1 MTSQNL
7 AICIAPS
14 LIWTSK
20 VLKPSS
26 PMETVSSCEIVQF
39 VIENYIE
46 IYGEEATTIMGDESE
61 IEPPFCYDD
70 EEMPES
76 SDVPESPCK
85 SPEEILAKKDGFTLS
100 VNVPD
105 FNFSPDCSPTS
116 PDPDRKKSNTVP
128 RLQNGD
134 MSARIDSFVYG
145 LKFNNRRHSENDLT
159 DLNDNLERQRMRAR
173 IPLNTYT
180 TTAELIAHQVN
191 GHVDAKGNDSS
202 SAVIK
207 VVSDSKE
214 NSPNGNSRRKNSPSN
229 QAIYHRKVRPTPTYE
244 EAVKQLRRNNNF
256 SPTFLRKFDE
266 NLESSDDSLDA
277 KLDENRRA
285 EPSKTSADRTMSQD
299 PSANRRVKLERQAF
313 VYPRSSPIAQRL
325 QSTRYAADE
334 FRRRSPEVLITN
346 SGRLRHPIAPA
357 SYEEH
362 VQRRKRFEAAYLQ
375 KINLDVNGNDKRKK
389 AAKGLRAK
397 ADFHH
402 DGVSFIHSYNG
413 AESTKENKATQEK
426 LHSSL
431 DTASLRSMRT
441 RSNSDGQNGIP
452 LSNGIHTFITQRKNS
467 RSNDPAQNVTTDFSR
482 NDAPFRHRLVQNTI
496 SASPRVPNTS
506 HSTDS
511 DSSTDGP
518 ISPIRAAL
526 NAGTFMYRSESAKKR
541 EYKVINDISQHNGQ
555 SSKIEQNNNHVA
567 LEYTNRARRISDK
580 AAEDVDAILSNLKSA
595 GSERSS
601 SSSVADSVG
610 DVDAPSHEDIKN
622 ILRQDESY
630 V

>member
-1 MTSQNL
+1 
-7 AICIAPS
+7 
-14 LIWTSK
+14 
-20 VLKPSS
+20 
-26 PMETVSSCEIVQF
+26 METVSSCEFVQF
-39 VIENYIE
+39 LIENYTE
-46 IYGEEATTIMGDESE
+46 IYGEEATNIMGDESE

-70 EEMPES
+70 EEMPEN

-85 SPEEILAKKDGFTLS
+85 SPEEIQAKKDGFTLS
-100 VNVPD
+100 LNVPD
-105 FNFSPDCSPTS
+105 FNFSPDSSPTS
-116 PDPDRKKSNTVP
+116 PDPERKKSNTVP
-128 RLQNGD
+128 RLENRD
-134 MSARIDSFVYG
+134 LSTRIDSFVYG

-159 DLNDNLERQRMRAR
+159 DLSDNLERRKMRAR

-191 GHVDAKGNDSS
+191 GHVDIKGNDPS

-214 NSPNGNSRRKNSPSN
+214 NSPNDNARRKNSPSN

-285 EPSKTSADRTMSQD
+285 EPAKTSADRTLSQD
-299 PSANRRVKLERQAF
+299 PSANRRFKLERQAF
-313 VYPRSSPIAQRL
+313 VYPISSPMTQRL

-334 FRRRSPEVLITN
+334 FRRRSPEVSITN
-346 SGRLRHPIAPA
+346 SGRLRHPVAPA

-375 KINLDVNGNDKRKK
+375 KINLDINESDKRNK
-389 AAKGLRAK
+389 ATKGLRAK

-402 DGVSFIHSYNG
+402 DGASFVHSYNG
-413 AESTKENKATQEK
+413 VESAKDNKITQER

-441 RSNSDGQNGIP
+441 RSNSDGQTGIP

-467 RSNDPAQNVTTDFSR
+467 HSNDPAQNITSDFSG

-496 SASPRVPNTS
+496 SASPRVPLTS
-506 HSTDS
+506 YSTDS
-511 DSSTDGP
+511 DSSTDGL

-541 EYKVINDISQHNGQ
+541 EYKVINDILQHNGQ
-555 SSKIEQNNNHVA
+555 SSKIEQNNNH
-567 LEYTNRARRISDK
+567 LTSEFTNRARKITDK
-580 AAEDVDAILSNLKSA
+580 EAEDVDAILSNLKSA
-595 GSERSS
+595 SSQRSS

-610 DVDAPSHEDIKN
+610 DVDVPSHEDIKN

>member
-26 PMETVSSCEIVQF
+26 PMETVSSCEFVQF
-39 VIENYIE
+39 LIDNYKQ
-46 IYGEEATTIMGDESE
+46 IYGEEAANIMGDESD

-70 EEMPES
+70 EEMPEN

-85 SPEEILAKKDGFTLS
+85 SPEEIQAKKDGFTLS
-100 VNVPD
+100 LNVPD
-105 FNFSPDCSPTS
+105 FNFSPDSSPTS
-116 PDPDRKKSNTVP
+116 PDPERKKSNTVP
-128 RLQNGD
+128 RLENGD
-134 MSARIDSFVYG
+134 LSTRIDSFVYG
-145 LKFNNRRHSENDLT
+145 LKFSNRRHSENDLT
-159 DLNDNLERQRMRAR
+159 DLNDSLERRKMRAR

-191 GHVDAKGNDSS
+191 GHVDVKGNDPS

-207 VVSDSKE
+207 VVSGSNE
-214 NSPNGNSRRKNSPSN
+214 NSPNENSRRKNSPSN

-285 EPSKTSADRTMSQD
+285 EPAKTNADRTMSQD

-313 VYPRSSPIAQRL
+313 VYPLSSPITQRL
-325 QSTRYAADE
+325 QSNRYAADE
-334 FRRRSPEVLITN
+334 FRRRSPEVSISN
-346 SGRLRHPIAPA
+346 SGHLRHPVAPA

-375 KINLDVNGNDKRKK
+375 KINLDINESDKRNK
-389 AAKGLRAK
+389 ATKGLRAK

-402 DGVSFIHSYNG
+402 DGASFMHSYNG
-413 AESTKENKATQEK
+413 VESTKDSKVIQEK

-431 DTASLRSMRT
+431 DTASLKSMRT
-441 RSNSDGQNGIP
+441 RSNSEGQTGIP

-467 RSNDPAQNVTTDFSR
+467 RSNDPAQNITSDFSR

-496 SASPRVPNTS
+496 SASPRVPLTS
-506 HSTDS
+506 YSTDS
-511 DSSTDGP
+511 DSSTDGL

-555 SSKIEQNNNHVA
+555 SSKIEPNNNH
-567 LEYTNRARRISDK
+567 LTSEFTNRARRISDK
-580 AAEDVDAILSNLKSA
+580 EAEDVDAILSNLKSA
-595 GSERSS
+595 SSERSS

-610 DVDAPSHEDIKN
+610 DFDVPSHEDIKN